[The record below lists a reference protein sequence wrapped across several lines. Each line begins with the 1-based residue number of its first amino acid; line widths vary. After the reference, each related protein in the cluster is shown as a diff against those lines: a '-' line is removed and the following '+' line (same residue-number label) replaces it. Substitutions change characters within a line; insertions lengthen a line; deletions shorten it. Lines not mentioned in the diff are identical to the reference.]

1 MSGLRLAALYGIKPF
16 LMGFCGPQGKL
27 DKAILSKFLKN
38 KKVPEKKVIKILEQF
53 EGAYPYYEFI
63 AKKNG
68 IKDPF
73 NKKVVRAYWVG
84 NKLLEK
90 AGGIK
95 SHHSYHVLL
104 VGSVTGR
111 IVLKGKLLDL
121 CRVGWGKVEKLKV
134 KSHAYRQAGQ
144 KLKVIYQPLIG
155 KKKLKLGKPIRKE
168 IDWDKDLLPKVKI
181 GDWVSFHWNQAVEVL
196 TKEDIKNLEKYTK
209 LTLNFL

>member
-16 LMGFCGPQGKL
+16 LLGFCGPRGKT
-27 DKAILSKFLKN
+27 DKAILLKFLEN

-53 EGAYPYYEFI
+53 EGAYPYYKFI

-73 NKKVVRAYWVG
+73 NEKVVRAYWIG

-90 AGGIK
+90 ANGFK
-95 SHHSYHVLL
+95 SHHSYHVLV

-121 CRVGWGKVEKLKV
+121 CRICWG
-134 KSHAYRQAGQ
+134 R
-144 KLKVIYQPLIG
+144 VIKI
-155 KKKLKLGKPIRKE
+155 KNKKLKLGKPIEKE
-168 IDWDKDLLPKVKI
+168 IDWDKDLLPKVKT
-181 GDWVSFHWNQAVEVL
+181 GDWISFHWKQAVEDI
-196 TKEDIKNLEKYTK
+196 TKDDINNLQKYTK
-209 LTLNFL
+209 LTLNSL